1 MISMWIPH
9 AFRCAKQ
16 MSVDTQGLK
25 PQRQRYTVI
34 RDYTVGTILSF
45 SDHNYVAAMWKQLSQ
60 QKYCDG

>member
-45 SDHNYVAAMWKQLSQ
+45 SDHNYVAAM
-60 QKYCDG
+60 